1 MNRLYI
7 TLLLALTVLIC
18 HGQNIRSNS
27 ASFKRDLRELNSP
40 NIRPDISGNKSTR
53 PSRKF
58 EGSQKLSKQDTV
70 YAIQTAKQHGWF
82 IPLGVLTKEQTRH
95 RISSVMFTGKNKR
108 GHWTKIETINA
119 YGGHSKGLFLPYILR
134 NGSVDDSAN
143 KEWLERLE
151 GNCIFEMIADP
162 QGDNVIQ
169 ERAYDENHNLL
180 YVYSRTPIEPDEN
193 GRNQYIGS
201 YKDMYG
207 LPAEM
212 RKTEEHTYGTI
223 VKITE
228 DEWGNDHIIEYLDA
242 QGKIKLNADSVHC
255 SVYIYDKY
263 GHNLRFG
270 SQNEK
275 GEYVIDS
282 WGNCG
287 VISTWN
293 DDHTIASDM
302 YTDSQWQPMK
312 MPSEKANEKC
322 GVIKALYKYDDYK
335 RKIEDTFVDENDNP
349 MKNAYGCHKITYEY
363 DTKGNIVKQTG
374 YDIEGRLCQFDAG
387 GIAVFENTYD
397 DKGRIKKSVFFDKNK
412 KPNRTEGYLSKIKK
426 EYDEDGN
433 EVLVESYSAE
443 TGEEELCYQM
453 ISKPNYKYTLWND
466 GTSRIDSLDSK
477 GRTTF
482 IGFYGADGKFEMFE
496 GRAYERFTYFDQ
508 KGTTKQTHT
517 NFDQNGNTVEVSDFA
532 KEETLVDSVSWTK
545 TIWRYD
551 KNNILTDVYIQ
562 KYTPGFN
569 QVLSQD
575 DANQFGIV
583 SRSGGANSARYYKG
597 NVMYNIKGEKITH
610 LYGVDEFGEPDY
622 IMTSNG
628 VYYYSKSSNWYDINN
643 KIITSNDSIMNTL
656 PKVMTIEVT
665 DSSAYALGLRDNDII
680 ITYGDYAVNLDSVVS
695 YLTFKQEWTI
705 RSVIDATKEK
715 RMVVFRI
722 TDASKN
728 EYGLYEIKGLKGTCS
743 ELGFL
748 PHIRLLTEKQIN
760 RIKESI
766 RLEIGKDYPIISDSD
781 LRKEN
786 FVKGENMVLISY
798 TELYR
803 EIRNE
808 PYGKEIKDPAILLGT
823 CIADRQQKWTID
835 NKSDISPFE
844 KILFSRYK
852 RNNNYPIWNLFFT
865 TDSKNIISLS
875 LEKQNITPINYY
887 GKSYITWSDV
897 YISDEDYRQLSSLY
911 VSALDSINVIM
922 KQRNGKNFK
931 NFVGNWVSQP
941 NDSLQYAPKA
951 FMSLSK
957 DGKYV
962 GQIVNYGKIHYDYG
976 DYIFKIVNR
985 CSGTWLSS
993 GSWLFINPD
1002 EEEIS
1007 LTCIDLLGE
1016 QEENEKQILNN
1027 YMNNICKTNKEYVLR
1042 QIQYYDNKIDN
1053 DFYDVS
1059 INKDVFEAKLAS
1071 GKTIVFKKTKEKIDI
1086 LAEAYRAETGMSGE
1100 EKNAID
1106 ENCPYIGSWQ
1116 CKLPGVDKSNVE
1128 FELSQS
1134 GNLEIDLFTVVN
1146 QAMNDSCSVDII
1158 LDINVKGSWKPTD
1171 NGMRFD
1177 IDTEQFNIDTDF
1189 VLHSIDDSTKV
1200 EMLTNLKEE
1209 INSQKHEMGLL
1220 LLKGFMNEMEV
1231 TEVDTVKM
1239 VMNGNELT
1247 RTPSQRVS
1255 VIGMVEAGTDYYLS
1269 NKGYKGLFIVL
1280 EWCGWNC
1287 RYGLDE
1293 FSEEFNKQKDNKKHI
1308 MLLPVETNNG
1318 KDVFKDIIELDVP
1331 EVLLGIR
1338 LMDQNVGRL
1347 YYKNNILKRYK
1358 EYKKSKERK

>member
-1 MNRLYI
+1 MNRLCI
-7 TLLLALTVLIC
+7 TMFFALFAIVCL
-18 HGQNIRSNS
+18 GQNIRQNS
-27 ASFKRDLRELNSP
+27 DNIRKDFPQKSP
-40 NIRPDISGNKSTR
+40 NIRRDIPINKHIKASVR
-53 PSRKF
+53 PV
-58 EGSQKLSKQDTV
+58 GIQKQSKQDTV
-70 YAIQTAKQHGWF
+70 YSTGTIKQHGWF
-82 IPLGVLTKEQTRH
+82 APKNIISKDAASH
-95 RISSVMFTGKNKR
+95 RIMSFRFTNRNKNGK
-108 GHWTKIETINA
+108 WLKIEAINA
-119 YGGHSKGLFLPYILR
+119 YGDFFSGAMKPYILK
-134 NGSVDDSAN
+134 NSDDSLAN
-143 KEWLERLE
+143 QEWAERIKTS
-151 GNCIFEMIADP
+151 CIYEFIADP
-162 QGDNVIQ
+162 TGKNIIQ
-169 ERAYDENHNLL
+169 ERAYDKDYNI
-180 YVYSRTPIEPDEN
+180 VYAYSSTSIGERN
-193 GRNQYIGS
+193 GKKMFIGS
-201 YKDMYG
+201 YKDCYG

-212 RKTEEHTYGTI
+212 RPEKGFSYGTL
-223 VKITE
+223 VLITE
-228 DEWGNDHIIEYLDA
+228 DKRGNDSIVEYIDSK
-242 QGKIKLNADSVHC
+242 GIKKLNAELADKEYFIYDEDANLIMQQSRDSVGNL
-255 SVYIYDKY
+255 IIDKC
-263 GHNLRFG
+263 
-270 SQNEK
+270 
-275 GEYVIDS
+275 
-282 WGNCG
+282 GNCG
-287 VISTWN
+287 IQFTYDERGNVKTTTFM
-293 DDHTIASDM
+293 DDK
-302 YTDSQWQPMK
+302 WRPMHLPNN
-312 MPSEKANEKC
+312 PSAEEHA
-322 GVIKALYKYDDYK
+322 GVQCIIFKYDEYDREIE
-335 RKIEDTFVDENDNP
+335 RKFVDINGNNEE
-349 MKNAYGCHKITYEY
+349 NAYGCHKIVCEY
-363 DTKGNIVKQTG
+363 DDRGNMVKQNCYNIKGQLSPNT
-374 YDIEGRLCQFDAG
+374 LAG
-387 GIAVFENTYD
+387 VAVVNNTYD
-397 DKGRIKKSVFFDKNK
+397 DKGRIKESVFLDKDK
-412 KPNRTEGYLSKIKK
+412 KPNGTQGYLSKIKK

-482 IGFYGADGKFEMFE
+482 VGFYGADGKYIMFE

-508 KGTTKQTHT
+508 NGTTKQTHT

-628 VYYYSKSSNWYDINN
+628 VYYYSKSNNWYDINN
-643 KIITSNDSIMNTL
+643 KIITSNDSIMNSL

-766 RLEIGKDYPIISDSD
+766 HLEIGKDYPTISDSD

-823 CIADRQQKWTID
+823 CIADRQQKWTVD

-844 KILFSRYK
+844 KILFSRFK

-875 LEKQNITPINYY
+875 LEKQNITPINYN

-962 GQIVNYGKIHYDYG
+962 GQIVNYGKIHFDYG
-976 DYIFKIVNR
+976 DHVFKKVNR

-1086 LAEAYRAETGMSGE
+1086 LAEASGAETGMSGE

-1171 NGMRFD
+1171 NGMRFN
-1177 IDTEQFNIDTDF
+1177 IDPEKFNIDTDF
-1189 VLHSIDDSTKV
+1189 VLHGIDDSTKV
-1200 EMLTNLKEE
+1200 NTIRAMKEYFD
-1209 INSQKHEMGLL
+1209 SQKHEMGISLL
-1220 LLKGFMNEMEV
+1220 RGFMNEMVV
-1231 TEVDTVKM
+1231 TEVDTM
-1239 VMNGNELT
+1239 RIVMNGNELT

-1308 MLLPVETNNG
+1308 MLLPVETNDG

-1347 YYKNNILKRYK
+1347 YYKYNIMKRYK
-1358 EYKKSKERK
+1358 EYKKSKERE